1 MPDSRHQIEVMR
13 RNEIVYRTLDFDAE
27 RIARPQSSL
36 VDEKEQPWAAP
47 SLRVRT
53 ASTIV
58 ATLSGEGTVRLCV
71 ACKPTCAVL
80 STPEERCI
88 DFPEQ
93 KYISE
98 AGKKGR

>member
-1 MPDSRHQIEVMR
+1 MYAMKDTSMAGCANTVFQLVAACAALQ
-13 RNEIVYRTLDFDAE
+13 TL
-27 RIARPQSSL
+27 
-36 VDEKEQPWAAP
+36 AA
-47 SLRVRT
+47 V
-53 ASTIV
+53 
-58 ATLSGEGTVRLCV
+58 
-71 ACKPTCAVL
+71 